1 VGFEVDIDQ
10 DACVSSGKCVASL
23 GQLFAFDDQELATV
37 RPDGEVPDDAT
48 LLRIARQC
56 PSGAILLSDG
66 GVPVEL

>member
-1 VGFEVDIDQ
+1 VAYEVDIDQ

-23 GQLFAFDDQELATV
+23 GQLLPSTTRSWPRAA
-37 RPDGEVPDDAT
+37 RRRGPDDAT

-56 PSGAILLSDG
+56 PSGAILLRDG